1 MKEKTKTKYAR
12 LLEEMK
18 RVEVDE
24 VIQENV
30 ANANAT
36 ANDETSENKR
46 MKMGV
51 DYEVSDEE
59 EVDAPLSQEVEE
71 TKTPKEELAAYRS
84 MSQADYGTD
93 VLGWWRKRKSQFPR
107 LVFSSLGNLLT
118 KKRLAMTG
126 AHVNQQLFLRNKLQ

>member
-1 MKEKTKTKYAR
+1 MKEKPKTKYAR

-93 VLGWWRKRKSQFPR
+93 VLGWWRERKSQFPR
-107 LVFSSLGNLLT
+107 LV
-118 KKRLAMTG
+118 
-126 AHVNQQLFLRNKLQ
+126 KLVR